1 MDSAPS
7 YINEYAPW
15 VSYEYPVQSQSGDSQ
30 RAMIT
35 TQSSTQPSKRRRIS
49 RACDECRKRKIKCDG
64 ISPCGNCTSY
74 YLGCTYCK
82 PSNRQ
87 KRPSQKESDQL
98 QVQYREALDKLAV
111 LAPEMDLTR
120 FTEGILTPEFEIDI
134 HSSDDLQTCTSPKSD
149 AQESPNTNHSVTPE
163 HQEEMVRPGDDSNGL
178 TSHSEVVNWEFRG
191 DSSGVSSLLHIRDH
205 VNNDLREYIS
215 TPSSYLTFDLYS
227 SDLSPIRLDQ
237 SPNKPCGLGDLPPFE
252 TAKALC
258 EAAFSEIKIIYCFI
272 HLPTFY
278 QMLSEVYTIS
288 SDNLI
293 DGNEQHL
300 NLLFSVLALGYKSGR
315 KGYNKRNRSGYIIS
329 ETGVY
334 QGLKYFTRARSA
346 IDVSDCGTIPQLQ
359 TVLFLIIYLQSASK
373 LDVCYSYIKLA
384 QKSALQMGL
393 HLKQNSKCSPI
404 ESEVKLRIFWTI
416 QKMDISMLAILGYPK
431 ILDLDTID
439 QELPT
444 EVDDEN
450 ITETGRNGYPGSTPS
465 ASLQAANAHLRLILI
480 LDRVIKFI
488 YPNNKVEGSANNAA
502 ATAHVVDHGKV
513 REIEEDLRLWCQ
525 GLPVS
530 TPSDRSEEVYN
541 YRTQKFL
548 SLAFAHVQMM
558 LYRPFLSFVSDN
570 TFGNEN
576 KNKMSQACASAYY
589 KVCQNVVQIVK
600 EVQKRGIVVGPSWF
614 MINIT
619 SFATLSL
626 VYFNCQR
633 SKSSAP
639 LDIHVDAPGGLDV
652 AKLIAQRKRDACSY
666 LSAIKAIS
674 NQLSSKTSSTNS
686 TAAPPTPDKDIPSA
700 SESLPDENEKNK
712 IDSDLRPCHTKG
724 APNEEPSDEL
734 TQFDESG
741 TEIPNFASNTTQESV
756 SLSRDTS
763 DDEIFE
769 FINFDGD
776 EGLRAETVKVVE
788 TEKVVEAEKVVE
800 TEKAV
805 ETEKVVETEKAVETE
820 KVVETTSQDMESAQ
834 NVSSEDID
842 FPVQTL
848 SMDDFLDT
856 WKYDNGVPDVE
867 DMIETGLCLE
877 ESRVKMADCFKSQK
891 SKTNDSND

>member
-1 MDSAPS
+1 MESAPS
-7 YINEYAPW
+7 FINEYAPW
-15 VSYEYPVQSQSGDSQ
+15 VSYEYLAQAQSGGSQ
-30 RAMIT
+30 RAIIT
-35 TQSSTQPSKRRRIS
+35 TQASTQPSKRRRIS

-87 KRPSQKESDQL
+87 KRPSRKESDEL
-98 QVQYREALDKLAV
+98 QIQYREALDKLAV

-120 FTEGILTPEFEIDI
+120 FTDGILIPEYEIDI
-134 HSSDDLQTCTSPKSD
+134 HFSDELRTCPSPQSD
-149 AQESPNTNHSVTPE
+149 VQVSPNTNHTLTPE
-163 HQEEMVRPGDDSNGL
+163 HQVGMARSENDSHESTN
-178 TSHSEVVNWEFRG
+178 HSEVVNLEFRG
-191 DSSGVSSLLHIRDH
+191 DSSGVGSLLHIRDH
-205 VNNDLREYIS
+205 VNDDLREYINM
-215 TPSSYLTFDLYS
+215 PSSDLTFDLSS

-252 TAKALC
+252 TAKSLC

-278 QMLSEVYTIS
+278 QMLSKVYTLS

-293 DGNEQHL
+293 DGNEQYL
-300 NLLFSVLALGYKSGR
+300 NLFFSVLALGYKSER
-315 KGYNKRNRSGYIIS
+315 KGYNKRNRSGDIIS
-329 ETGVY
+329 ETGVD
-334 QGLKYFTRARSA
+334 QGQKFFTYARSA
-346 IDVSDCGTIPQLQ
+346 IDVADCGTIPRLQ
-359 TVLFLIIYLQSASK
+359 TVLFLIIYLQSAAK
-373 LDVCYSYIKLA
+373 LDLCYSYIKLA

-416 QKMDISMLAILGYPK
+416 QKMDILMSAILGYPK
-431 ILDLDTID
+431 ILDLYNID

-444 EVDDEN
+444 EVDDKN
-450 ITETGRNGYPGSTPS
+450 ITETGRNGYPGSKPS
-465 ASLQAANAHLRLILI
+465 ASLQAANAYLRLILI
-480 LDRVIKFI
+480 LDKVIKFI
-488 YPNNKVEGSANNAA
+488 YPNNRVEGSANEAA

-525 GLPVS
+525 GLPIS
-530 TPSDRSEEVYN
+530 TPSSRSEEVHN
-541 YRTQKFL
+541 HRTQKFL

-570 TFGNEN
+570 AFVNEN
-576 KNKMSQACASAYY
+576 KNKMSQACASAYF

-600 EVQKRGIVVGPSWF
+600 ELQKRGINIGPSWF

-633 SKSSAP
+633 TKSSEP
-639 LDIHVDAPGGLDV
+639 LDIHVDAQGGLDV
-652 AKLIAQRKRDACSY
+652 PKLIAQRKRDACSY

-674 NQLSSKTSSTNS
+674 NQLSSKTSYTNS
-686 TAAPPTPDKDIPSA
+686 TSAPPTYGKDIPSA

-712 IDSDLRPCHTKG
+712 TDSDIRPCHSKG
-724 APNEEPSDEL
+724 AHNDEPSNQL
-734 TQFDESG
+734 TQFNESG
-741 TEIPNFASNTTQESV
+741 TEIPNLASNTTQDSV
-756 SLSRDTS
+756 SLSCDTS
-763 DDEIFE
+763 DHEIFE

-776 EGLRAETVKVVE
+776 EGLQAEIEMAVETVKVVE
-788 TEKVVEAEKVVE
+788 T
-800 TEKAV
+800 
-805 ETEKVVETEKAVETE
+805 
-820 KVVETTSQDMESAQ
+820 TSQHMKSAK

-842 FPVQTL
+842 FPVQTM
-848 SMDDFLDT
+848 SMDDFLET

-877 ESRVKMADCFKSQK
+877 ESRIRMANCFKSQK
-891 SKTNDSND
+891 NKTNDSND